1 MLPSKIS
8 NLAIKR
14 CIITLHKFGGMMLTS
29 LLMQMNENWLHIFF
43 EKVLSVERESLER
56 RLEKIEKIE

>member
-1 MLPSKIS
+1 
-8 NLAIKR
+8 
-14 CIITLHKFGGMMLTS
+14 MMLTS